1 MKSKAHGFCNRT
13 RRLKRNRNG
22 FSMVEIIIVIAVMG
36 LLASSAF
43 SLTNYLK
50 YADVQKALKTIED
63 QINKLQ
69 VTSMSKKDKQEIRI
83 YKVGNDTYLKVGPAS
98 MTLDNQTRISAGAC
112 CRQFC
117 RRRISGDSYFHHKGE
132 VSAFRYFQYGYECG
146 ENNGMRK
153 EFHIYHKTFAEHRQ
167 GKGGID
173 GGAV

>member
-1 MKSKAHGFCNRT
+1 MKSKAHGFCNRI

-22 FSMVEIIIVIAVMG
+22 FSMVEIIMVIAVMG

-98 MTLDNQTRISAGAC
+98 MTLDNQGIKLGNSAVVIKGVDSAGGEFPVTATSTIKVKYQ
-112 CRQFC
+112 R
-117 RRRISGDSYFHHKGE
+117 SGIFSTDTNVEKIM
-132 VSAFRYFQYGYECG
+132 VCG
-146 ENNGMRK
+146 KNTTYTIKLLQN
-153 EFHIYHKTFAEHRQ
+153 T
-167 GKGGID
+167 GK
-173 GGAV
+173 VKVE